1 MFLILMMNPG
11 TKKKGK
17 SAKAAPREIDDRKV
31 FDVWQRFADRFGVD
45 IHAFAERVGI
55 SVVEPTVKAETCPQC
70 HGTGKIV
77 STPPA
82 PVVPITLYRKSR
94 GKLIAALNDLSTKA
108 ATMDNGQI
116 DNIIRGEFT

>member
-1 MFLILMMNPG
+1 MVLILMVS
-11 TKKKGK
+11 
-17 SAKAAPREIDDRKV
+17 SAKAAPKVNDRKV

-55 SVVEPTVKAETCPQC
+55 SVVEPEVKAETCPRC
-70 HGTGKIV
+70 HGTGKVVPI
-77 STPPA
+77 PLA

-108 ATMDNGQI
+108 ATMDDGQI